1 MEFMTIYGKSKFLD
15 DTTISIKIGVVAV
28 GNELKIT
35 WDMILAFAS
44 AIVVLEKG
52 IDALIRLTRP
62 EKQNKARL
70 ERVERYVAHDFKRLE
85 KASYVHQVVLETLVL
100 ILDHLIDG
108 NNVERMKATRAML
121 QSKIV
126 NLSTEDSPGEKF

>member
-1 MEFMTIYGKSKFLD
+1 M
-15 DTTISIKIGVVAV
+15 

-44 AIVVLEKG
+44 AIVVLERG

-108 NNVERMKATRAML
+108 NNVEKMKATRAML
-121 QSKIV
+121 QNKIV
-126 NLSTEDSPGEKF
+126 NLSTEDSPDEKF